1 MQNAAMATQSD
12 KPKEV
17 SATRSSSR
25 EQDFLLDPLPVPE
38 AVESDS
44 DTAWGLWESTLQAHD
59 DIEASKDLNEDEP
72 ASFDDTV
79 PLPLSEL
86 PPEDPKR

>member
-1 MQNAAMATQSD
+1 MQNVAMVTQSD

-17 SATRSSSR
+17 AATRPPPP

-59 DIEASKDLNEDEP
+59 DIDASEDVNEDDP
-72 ASFDDTV
+72 PTFDDTV
-79 PLPLSEL
+79 PLQWNEL
-86 PPEDPKR
+86 PPQDPKR